1 MSSQETLA
9 CLRTGIPSGPT
20 LYLHNPLLYFDGSL
34 QSLVEMQ
41 VSESVFGDG
50 DFSVVL
56 FVQPQQPPEGR
67 LWSYASSQGAT
78 GVWQAEVSLD
88 SNGSLTMTVW
98 DSGSG
103 SASHSPCGVLTA
115 PGVFDD
121 DDDDSGTDS
130 LTMVAV
136 HMTATELRM
145 EVNESAWAVTDTCSR
160 SAAGGS
166 ADGGVLSVAG
176 RTEGLSAG
184 FRGFLAC
191 VAIFSPRLQT
201 LSRAELLSQCIDYAV
216 NASSQS
222 KSLANLW
229 G

>member
-1 MSSQETLA
+1 MTSQETLA
-9 CLRTGIPSGPT
+9 CLRTGIPGSPT
-20 LYLHNPLLYFDGSL
+20 LYLHNPFLYFDGSL
-34 QSLVEMQ
+34 HSQVEMQ

-67 LWSYASSQGAT
+67 LWSYASSQGGA
-78 GVWQAEVSLD
+78 GVWRAEVSLD
-88 SNGSLTMTVW
+88 SSGSLTTTVW

-103 SASHSPCGVLTA
+103 SASYSPCGVLTA
-115 PGVFDD
+115 PGVFD

-136 HMTATELRM
+136 HMTATKLRM
-145 EVNESAWAVTDTCSR
+145 EVNESAWTVTDTCSR

-176 RTEGLSAG
+176 RAEGISAG

-201 LSRAELLSQCIDYAV
+201 FSRAGLLSQCADHAV
-216 NASSQS
+216 DASSQS
-222 KSLANLW
+222 KSLADLW